1 MDVVTIAVDKEG
13 AIEQGR
19 IAVAEDRDSGPTGI
33 LPTWAARTLYV
44 SMALEDLVLGAG
56 DVLDVLDLSIRIEV

>member
-19 IAVAEDRDSGPTGI
+19 IAVAEDRDPGPTGI